1 MYVLAS
7 TRFCN
12 IYAIY
17 SSKLKRFVAV
27 TLRVAET
34 SDAGSHGHSGALPGV
49 RAGFRVQGLG

>member
-27 TLRVAET
+27 TLRVVKGPRRQEAIDAVMQHQEFAE
-34 SDAGSHGHSGALPGV
+34 GL
-49 RAGFRVQGLG
+49 GFRV